1 MIHEGYTTK
10 CAIFTDWPKQGSLLL
25 PCQLL
30 TNIFMIMK
38 IEIKRMYDAIKA
50 IEVEE
55 LKKKLESVGGS
66 LSFKTST
73 WS

>member
-1 MIHEGYTTK
+1 
-10 CAIFTDWPKQGSLLL
+10 
-25 PCQLL
+25 
-30 TNIFMIMK
+30 MIMK